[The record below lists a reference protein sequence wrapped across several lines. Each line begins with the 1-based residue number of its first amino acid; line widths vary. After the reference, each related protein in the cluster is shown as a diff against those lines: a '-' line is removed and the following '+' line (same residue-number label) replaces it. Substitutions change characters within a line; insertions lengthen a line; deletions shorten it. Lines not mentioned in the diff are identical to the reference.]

1 MSLTLET
8 YLQLNINLVLITG
21 VGNAPTEAGLWDPL
35 EYLFAPLVN
44 IIYNKH
50 VLCFRFC
57 LLRTESEAQQQL
69 NAE

>member
-1 MSLTLET
+1 MAT

-44 IIYNKH
+44 IIYNKR
-50 VLCFRFC
+50 VLCF
-57 LLRTESEAQQQL
+57 
-69 NAE
+69 